1 MTVSF
6 LQMLGDGKDS
16 PTMTVQNPAVGNRSP
31 VLMDSVGEIRLSR
44 AQREAAIR
52 RALSLAVKCE
62 ATAKHARQ
70 LVAQLKEL
78 SDEQA

>member
-1 MTVSF
+1 MISF
-6 LQMLGDGKDS
+6 LQNFLPSTAEADMPSGS
-16 PTMTVQNPAVGNRSP
+16 PDYQPQSSAVCRKLPQN
-31 VLMDSVGEIRLSR
+31 VLTP

>member
-1 MTVSF
+1 MISF
-6 LQMLGDGKDS
+6 ATQFGGTNS
-16 PTMTVQNPAVGNRSP
+16 PSTQHGSATEGNCSPLLLPAVSQ
-31 VLMDSVGEIRLSR
+31 IRLSR

>member
-6 LQMLGDGKDS
+6 LQMLGDGKNS
-16 PTMTVQNPAVGNRSP
+16 PTVTVQNPAVGDCRTAP
-31 VLMDSVGEIRLSR
+31 QAGVTEVRLSR